1 MRVERVEHVDDPR
14 LADYRNLRD
23 ANLRADSGL
32 FLAESRLGVRR
43 LLVSRFRP
51 RSVFLTESALRALRG
66 GLESLGDDTPVYLA
80 AREVLSRIAGYPVHR
95 GCLAAAERG
104 NPLGLDDILE
114 GLAPGPRRLVVL
126 EDVTNPEN
134 VGGIFRNAAAF
145 GADAVLL
152 SERCADPLYRKAIR
166 VGMGAS
172 LRVPFARL
180 PSLPSPA
187 GWIAALD
194 RLGAVGFTR
203 VALSLRA
210 GAVSIASLEAGALPD
225 RVALLV
231 GTEDTGLSTA
241 ALDRCDREVTI
252 PMAPG
257 IDSLNVATASGIA
270 LHRLAGLGDE
280 SSP

>member
-14 LADYRNLRD
+14 LGDYRDLRD
-23 ANLRADSGL
+23 PSLRADSDL

-80 AREVLSRIAGYPVHR
+80 AREVLSRVAGYPVHR

-104 NPLGLDDILE
+104 DPLGLDAILE
-114 GLAPGPRRLVVL
+114 GLASGPRRLVVL

-180 PSLPSPA
+180 PDWTA
-187 GWIAALD
+187 GLD
-194 RLGAVGFTR
+194 RLGAGGFTR

-210 GAVSIASLEAGALPD
+210 GAASISTLEAGAMPD

-270 LHRLAGLGDE
+270 LHRLAGLGYE

>member
-23 ANLRADSGL
+23 SRLRADSAL

-43 LLVSRFRP
+43 LLMSRFQP
-51 RSVFLTESALRALRG
+51 RSVFLTESALGALRE
-66 GLESLGDDTPVYLA
+66 GLESLGDETPVYLA

-104 NPLGLDDILE
+104 EPLGLDEILE
-114 GLAPGPRRLVVL
+114 ALAPGPRRLVVL

-134 VGGIFRNAAAF
+134 VGGVFRNAAAF
-145 GADAVLL
+145 GVDAVLL
-152 SERCADPLYRKAIR
+152 TERCADPLYRKAIR

-180 PSLPSPA
+180 PD
-187 GWIAALD
+187 GTAALD
-194 RLGAVGFTR
+194 RLGAAGFTR

-210 GAVSIASLEAGALPD
+210 GAASISTLEAGATQS

-231 GTEDTGLSTA
+231 GTEDTGLSPA
-241 ALDRCDREVTI
+241 VLGRCDREVTI

-270 LHRLAGLGDE
+270 LHRLSAVGPA